1 MARCDYCNSMILFGG
16 KKQGDL
22 RFCDA
27 KCEQRGVLALV
38 ASQLPAD
45 AVALHLGEVHRGNC
59 PKCGGAGPVDVH
71 TSYKVWSALVMTQW
85 SSNPSVCCR
94 SCGTKQRI
102 GDTVYSALLG
112 WWGFPW
118 GLVMTPVQVGR
129 NVVGF
134 FRTPDPSGPSP
145 ALEKIVRLHLAANQG
160 QDRSQPHRSF

>member
-1 MARCDYCNSMILFGG
+1 MASCAYCNSMILFGG
-16 KKQGDL
+16 RKQGDL

-38 ASQLPAD
+38 ANQLPAD
-45 AVALHLGEVHRGNC
+45 AVAKHLGEVHGGSC
-59 PKCGGAGPVDVH
+59 PKCGGDGPVDVH

-102 GDTVYSALLG
+102 VDTLSSALLG

-118 GLVMTPVQVGR
+118 GILMTPVQVGR

-134 FRTPDPSGPSP
+134 FGGPDPAEPSA
-145 ALEKIVRLHLAANQG
+145 ALEKIVRLQLAGHLT
-160 QDRSQPHRSF
+160 QDARPSRPGG